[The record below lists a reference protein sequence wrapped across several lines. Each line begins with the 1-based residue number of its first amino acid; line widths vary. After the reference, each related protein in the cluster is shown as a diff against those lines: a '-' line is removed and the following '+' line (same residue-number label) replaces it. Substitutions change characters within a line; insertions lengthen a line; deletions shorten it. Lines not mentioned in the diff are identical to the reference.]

1 MAVVSGGLGQ
11 PESGAIVAG
20 GLAAAGAPS
29 GFRNATLTVT
39 ATATSSI
46 TADVLG
52 GEEPPPDPPSTAGG
66 GARIMPRRILPEP
79 RRKTTFVDARMS
91 VHCKSSAAITA
102 DVTVNFDAELEELLL
117 VGAL

>member
-1 MAVVSGGLGQ
+1 LV
-11 PESGAIVAG
+11 
-20 GLAAAGAPS
+20 
-29 GFRNATLTVT
+29 
-39 ATATSSI
+39 
-46 TADVLG
+46 
-52 GEEPPPDPPSTAGG
+52 GEEPPAPPSTSGG

-79 RRKTTFVDARMS
+79 RRKTTFVNVNLS